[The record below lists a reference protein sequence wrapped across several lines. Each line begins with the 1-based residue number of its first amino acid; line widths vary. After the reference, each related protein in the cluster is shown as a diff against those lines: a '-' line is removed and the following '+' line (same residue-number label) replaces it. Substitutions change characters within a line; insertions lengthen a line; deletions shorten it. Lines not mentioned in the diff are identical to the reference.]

1 MSYFVSPKII
11 FGEDALEELSKT
23 KGKHALIITDKLMVK
38 LGYAKKIQE
47 LLQMEYTVFDEVEP
61 DPSYATVL
69 KGVEIISKTKSD
81 IIIGLGGGSP
91 MDVAKAIRILYEMPD
106 LAIEDIAPMVEVE
119 IKKTK
124 LVLIPTTSGTGAEI
138 TTAIVLTKEDEGRKT
153 PTVNLAAMADIAIID
168 PSLAMDMPPALT
180 ANTGMD
186 ALCHA
191 IDGYISTLKNDFSDG
206 LCIKAAEMIFE
217 YLPRAYKNGADK
229 EAREKMHIA
238 ASVAGL
244 GFGNSQAG
252 LSHGMGHSLGAVF
265 HLPHGKAC
273 GISLPYTLQFLAQ
286 EPEVMTL
293 LAKFAY
299 HLGIKKETE
308 EEAVKKLVKKIFDL
322 MTAIDIPHSFK
333 KAEMDQKDF
342 KSKLEKLVENT
353 IFDGTTVFLRRTPDI
368 DELKKLFK
376 YVYEGKKVKF

>member
-1 MSYFVSPKII
+1 MAYFVSPQII
-11 FGEDALEELSKT
+11 FGEEALEELSKIE
-23 KGKHALIITDKLMVK
+23 GKHALIVTDKFMVK
-38 LGYAKKIQE
+38 FGYVKRVQE
-47 LLQMEYTVFDEVEP
+47 LLQMESTVFDEVEP
-61 DPSYATVL
+61 DPSYETVM
-69 KGVEIISKTKSD
+69 KGVEIISKTQSD

-91 MDVAKAIRILYEMPD
+91 MDVAKTIRILYEKPD

-124 LVLIPTTSGTGAEI
+124 LILIPTTSGTGAEV
-138 TTAIVLTKEDEGRKT
+138 TTAIVLTRKDEERKA
-153 PTVNLAAMADIAIID
+153 PTANFAAMADIAIID
-168 PSLAMDMPPALT
+168 PSLAKNMPPALT

-186 ALCHA
+186 ALCHS

-217 YLPRAYKNGADK
+217 YLPRAYQNREDK

-238 ASVAGL
+238 ASIAGL

-273 GISLPYTLQFLAQ
+273 GISLPYSLQYLDR

-299 HLGIKKETE
+299 HLGIQKETE
-308 EEAVKKLVKKIFDL
+308 EESVKELVEKIFDL
-322 MTAIDIPHSFK
+322 MTAIDIPHFL
-333 KAEMDQKDF
+333 KAEISPEDF
-342 KSKLEKLVENT
+342 KSKLEKLVENA
-353 IFDGTTVFLRRTPDI
+353 IFDGTIVFLRRTPDTE
-368 DELKKLFK
+368 ELKKLFE
-376 YVYEGKKVKF
+376 YAYEGKEIDF